1 VRLSLLVRRSLPVRD
16 TKVACGVR
24 SAAVLVVVD
33 VCVVVVV
40 VLVDVDVDVDVVVVV
55 MARRRIGVGLTTLQ
69 GPMFRSVGH
78 DRAYCSLK

>member
-1 VRLSLLVRRSLPVRD
+1 MRRSLPVRD
-16 TKVACGVR
+16 TKLACGGR
-24 SAAVLVVVD
+24 PAAVLVVVD
-33 VCVVVVV
+33 VCVVVV

-55 MARRRIGVGLTTLQ
+55 MARRHISVGLTTLQ